1 MAAKC
6 DHRTLCKREVK
17 EELAQRG
24 AGSEKT
30 EQRERD
36 EDGSHVATSQGM
48 LATTDAGRGQTRFF
62 PQEPP
67 GRAQP
72 CQRFGF
78 GPVLLSLDPGF
89 RYVRG

>member
-36 EDGSHVATSQGM
+36 EDGSHVATGQGM
-48 LATTDAGRGQTRFF
+48 LATADAGRGQTRFF
-62 PQEPP
+62 PKSLQEEHSP
-67 GRAQP
+67 ANALASAP
-72 CQRFGF
+72 C
-78 GPVLLSLDPGF
+78 S
-89 RYVRG
+89 